1 MCKMDNIFE
10 GVKKIKKFKQVM
22 LESSIIEKLKA
33 MNKGSPNEVIKYLLD
48 VNPDNSLKL
57 KIEGLEEQIIEI
69 QTKFERLIKLNNL
82 IA

>member
-57 KIEGLEEQIIEI
+57 KIEGLEEEVSKI
-69 QTKFERLIKLNNL
+69 QDILQRLIRFNKLV
-82 IA
+82 A